1 MSTISSFA
9 GKIYNELKY
18 NSKFDYQNL
27 FDIIA
32 IVQLIDMIDY
42 YKRKDSEFDSYNI
55 EFIVDKIVNDN
66 ALLIE

>member
-18 NSKFDYQNL
+18 NSKFDYQNISDL
-27 FDIIA
+27 IA
-32 IVQLIDMIDY
+32 IVQLTDMIIYFKD
-42 YKRKDSEFDSYNI
+42 KDSEFDSYNI
-55 EFIVDKIVNDN
+55 EFIIDKIVNDN